1 MIPERMLELLCFGFI
16 LKNLDTNAYDRTTG
30 IIKGNHNKLY
40 NGNKMFDRVEA
51 LIEEFLEPYV
61 IDSTSKE

>member
-1 MIPERMLELLCFGFI
+1 MIKERMIELLCLG
-16 LKNLDTNAYDRTTG
+16 LVLNNLDTSKYDIGTG
-30 IIKGNHNKLY
+30 TIKGENGINYDMNKLL
-40 NGNKMFDRVEA
+40 NRTQA